1 MLTLFDET
9 TLRQMVALRRRKAT
23 VTRRDPTS
31 PDRPTFRL
39 WGSAEH
45 VIFSLAR
52 YVALLQRDGLSE
64 PQALVHIDR
73 ALGLDVFPQGHVPQ
87 ILPRYL
93 ATVLAGYHPDYLT
106 YGPELLNAAAALAQS
121 YFAEAVSRPRESYPP
136 KDWLG
141 PRIELQR
148 FRSEYAEHL
157 SAEAMLF
164 PRSSFEAEVADL
176 AVRWQEGDELRSF
189 SSPSRSW
196 QMKVGSAGVALVRRG
211 RPIAHLL
218 IWMN

>member
-1 MLTLFDET
+1 M
-9 TLRQMVALRRRKAT
+9 
-23 VTRRDPTS
+23 
-31 PDRPTFRL
+31 
-39 WGSAEH
+39 
-45 VIFSLAR
+45 
-52 YVALLQRDGLSE
+52 ALLQRDGLPE
-64 PQALVHIDR
+64 PQALAQIDR
-73 ALGLDVFPQGHVPQ
+73 ALGLDV
-87 ILPRYL
+87 LPRRHARQTLPQYLVPVLARYHAEYL
-93 ATVLAGYHPDYLT
+93 AH
-106 YGPELLNAAAALAQS
+106 GPELLNAAAALAQS
-121 YFAEAVSRPRESYPP
+121 YFAESVSKPRESYPP
-136 KDWLG
+136 EDWLG
-141 PRIELQR
+141 PRIEPQH